1 MRMNETEQELITMVL
16 SGRTEAFEPL
26 VTPYRGPILALA
38 YRLTRDREDAR
49 EVAQEAFLK
58 AFRSLDRFDLSRSF
72 RNWLF
77 QIAANE
83 ARDRLRRAKRE
94 RAAFEAAAREG
105 TAAAPAPEAGRE
117 RRETRSGIL
126 RALDALAQASGV
138 FVLRPPRARH
148 PGNGARSRLLERL
161 GPGQPVLGPPEDPR
175 GHPARFSPFGGSP
188 MTCRKARK
196 LLPLFAGDDLG
207 PRRTQAVRAH
217 VDACP
222 ACRRELEEIRD
233 ALAHS
238 RPRRRT
244 SESRT
249 GARANGRP

>member
-1 MRMNETEQELITMVL
+1 MNETEQELIAMVL
-16 SGRTEAFEPL
+16 SGRVEAFEPL

-58 AFRSLDRFDLSRSF
+58 AFRSLGRFDLSRSF

-105 TAAAPAPEAGRE
+105 TGAAAPAPEAGRE

-126 RALDALAQASGV
+126 RALDALGRREREV
-138 FVLRPPRARH
+138 FVLR
-148 PGNGARSRLLERL
+148 
-161 GPGQPVLGPPEDPR
+161 
-175 GHPARFSPFGGSP
+175 
-188 MTCRKARK
+188 
-196 LLPLFAGDDLG
+196 DL
-207 PRRTQAVRAH
+207 QEL
-217 VDACP
+217 DI
-222 ACRRELEEIRD
+222 RE
-233 ALAHS
+233 
-238 RPRRRT
+238 T
-244 SESRT
+244 
-249 GARANGRP
+249 ARALGCSSISVRVNLSSARRKIREAIRRDSPHLEGRR